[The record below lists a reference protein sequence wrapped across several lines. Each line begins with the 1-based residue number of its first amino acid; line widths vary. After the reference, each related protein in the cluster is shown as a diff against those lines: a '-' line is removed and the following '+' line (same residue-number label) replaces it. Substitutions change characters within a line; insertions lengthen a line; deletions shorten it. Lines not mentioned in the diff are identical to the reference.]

1 LMHSWAI
8 CSQVRRITFV
18 RASRWPGLSAG
29 PAGRCGRRR
38 PEQFG
43 ERRGLLLIGQ
53 HRCPCL
59 PSAHRG
65 DPRRRHTGG
74 VRIWRT
80 CHSRTCLRIQPRPCG
95 ACGRLPGSAREDD
108 RGTCRARTGYA
119 GAKNRRDDHP
129 DRDQLAG
136 PRRPATDAG
145 LPGRLG
151 AGQFPGPRGVAG
163 DDHGVAVRPAYRHG
177 DDLIARL

>member
-65 DPRRRHTGG
+65 DPRRRHRGG

-95 ACGRLPGSAREDD
+95 ACGRCPGQ
-108 RGTCRARTGYA
+108 RARTIGAHVGHAPAMPEPRIGGTITPTGISSPVPAVPQLMQACPVAWAPVSSRGPAAWQATITVWRCVLPA
-119 GAKNRRDDHP
+119 GTVTT
-129 DRDQLAG
+129 L
-136 PRRPATDAG
+136 
-145 LPGRLG
+145 
-151 AGQFPGPRGVAG
+151 
-163 DDHGVAVRPAYRHG
+163 
-177 DDLIARL
+177 